1 MNSQGVRGTFP
12 ANGSADAGGS
22 APSTARQN
30 GVVAAS
36 PRRAIESRDD
46 VTNGVAAVSPSA
58 YRTQPKLLNELERLI
73 DSAWADYAASQTPVT
88 AAPQETAQ
96 TTNPDQPI
104 TIGPPEVA
112 RGGLSDREAQAML
125 QRIDALLTTFK
136 GAQQPHP
143 PTNGQ
148 FPAKADR

>member
-12 ANGSADAGGS
+12 ANVSADAGGS

-30 GVVAAS
+30 GVVAPS
-36 PRRAIESRDD
+36 PRRAIESRDG
-46 VTNGVAAVSPSA
+46 VANGVAAVSPGSA

-73 DSAWADYAASQTPVT
+73 DSAWAEYAASQTSVT
-88 AAPQETAQ
+88 AAQQETAQ
-96 TTNPDQPI
+96 TAIPNPPI

-112 RGGLSDREAQAML
+112 RRELSDREAQAML

-136 GAQQPHP
+136 GAPQAAA
-143 PTNGQ
+143 NGQ
-148 FPAKADR
+148 FPAKTGR